1 MYCARCGREN
11 PASEAFCPYCG
22 APLQAAAPGQSA
34 YQAPPPPPSVGPG
47 QALGGSPAAATPAQ
61 SAHQTL
67 PPPSPK
73 NSSVLLWLLVILG
86 VIAISVAVILFL
98 VFAGGGSEAGEVE
111 KVARDL
117 FRSIENKDAG
127 LFLDLLEPSYREQLE
142 DALGGDPEELLG
154 EYFFSQFP
162 DDIKVVIRKMDTDID
177 GDKAVVRV
185 TDGTVTYTDEYGEKV
200 TERAS
205 ASDMDVLEMVK
216 VKGEWYLSG
225 SMMSDLGLGPEELKD
240 LLRELKGGGDL
251 SGGGEEPGGSAE
263 ELAEVEAVM
272 LRYIRENSVP
282 GLTFIIKTLMIKGD
296 EAVGIATCI
305 TQGYENFPVIA
316 RKGPAGWYGSDMGT
330 GIDVPTWLQEEMVE
344 INRAMSEYMQKYQ
357 DAQAKGLSVGN
368 IWAWGNEAAG
378 QVIDANGELVGWV
391 TATKGPSGWRA
402 TTYGYHE
409 ILPDWCLKILYSL
422 SE

>member
-11 PASEAFCPYCG
+11 PASKAFCPYCG

-34 YQAPPPPPSVGPG
+34 YQAPPPP
-47 QALGGSPAAATPAQ
+47 
-61 SAHQTL
+61 
-67 PPPSPK
+67 SPK
-73 NSSVLLWLLVILG
+73 KSSVLLWLLVILG

-142 DALGGDPEELLG
+142 DALGGDPEKLLR

-185 TDGTVTYTDEYGEKV
+185 TDGTVTYTDESGEKV

-240 LLRELKGGGDL
+240 LLGELESGSDLSRNGDRGKGSGGGTV
-251 SGGGEEPGGSAE
+251 GEGEEPGGSTE

-402 TTYGYHE
+402 TAYGYHE